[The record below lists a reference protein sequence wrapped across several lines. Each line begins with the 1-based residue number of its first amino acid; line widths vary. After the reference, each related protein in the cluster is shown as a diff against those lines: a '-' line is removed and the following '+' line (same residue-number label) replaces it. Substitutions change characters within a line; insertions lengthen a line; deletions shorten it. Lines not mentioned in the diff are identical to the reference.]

1 MREAKETEI
10 QAAILDY
17 LKLRGHLCFRVN
29 NIPATFIDRHG
40 ERQFRALSKYAVKG
54 MPDIMLIRKPG
65 GRLFGIEVKTP
76 TGKVSPDQVDFGR
89 KIIEAGGECIVARS
103 IDDLQRIGL

>member
-1 MREAKETEI
+1 M

-17 LKLRGHLCFRVN
+17 LKLRGHLCFRLN

-54 MPDIMLIRKPG
+54 MPDIMLIRKPT
-65 GRLFGIEVKTP
+65 GRLFGIEVKTR
-76 TGKVSPDQVDFGR
+76 TGMGPQNRLISDGR
-89 KIIEAGGECIVARS
+89 LSRPGANI
-103 IDDLQRIGL
+103 